1 MKDYLDELRR
11 LLEDRGYEDI
21 DDTLSYFEEMMED
34 RIDSGESEEEILEE
48 MASPEEVAEE
58 LCRDIPQKKEEEK
71 GKGRRVF
78 PDAEIREITV
88 NVISYSVELIPV
100 NGTDCIVEYDQSRFL
115 DLDVSFDGR
124 TLDISQHRVL
134 ISFFNLG
141 KAEKGNIRIYA
152 PGEMIRELE
161 VNTASGD
168 VSVSDMSIHDTEIET
183 VSGDICLKNVFS
195 EDCSIQTVSGDIAAD
210 GLESRDLSISA
221 VSGDATLR
229 HLVAREIDIST
240 VSGDV
245 ELLIE
250 GSKEEYDIDISK
262 LRGSESY
269 EGRGNKELNVSAVSG
284 RVRYSFT
291 E

>member
-71 GKGRRVF
+71 GKGRKVF

-100 NGTDCIVEYDQSRFL
+100 NGADCIVEYDQSRFL

-168 VSVSDMSIHDTEIET
+168 VSVSDMSFHDTDIET

-195 EDCSIQTVSGDIAAD
+195 EDCSIQTVSGDLSAD

-221 VSGDATLR
+221 VSGDATQR

>member
-58 LCRDIPQKKEEEK
+58 LCRDIPQKKKEEK
-71 GKGRRVF
+71 GKGRKVF

-88 NVISYSVELIPV
+88 NVVSYSVELIPAD
-100 NGTDCIVEYDQSRFL
+100 GTDCVVEYDQTRFL

-141 KAEKGNIRIYA
+141 KAEKGNIRIHV

-168 VSVSDMSIHDTEIET
+168 VSVSDMSFHDMDIET
-183 VSGDICLKNVFS
+183 VSGDTFLKNVFS
-195 EDCSIQTVSGDIAAD
+195 EDSSIQTVSGDLSAD
-210 GLESRDLSISA
+210 GLESSDLSVSA
-221 VSGDATLR
+221 VSGDVTLR
-229 HLVAREIDIST
+229 HLAAREIDIST